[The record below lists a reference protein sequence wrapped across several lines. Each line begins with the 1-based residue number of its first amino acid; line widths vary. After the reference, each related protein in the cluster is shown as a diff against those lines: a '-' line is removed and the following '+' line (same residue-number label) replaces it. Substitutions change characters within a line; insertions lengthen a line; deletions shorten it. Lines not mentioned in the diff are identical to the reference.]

1 MSVAVA
7 VAVSVCDVRGVLMY
21 NNKATEQVHLH
32 SMSVSLSVSLSV
44 SMAAFVSVFM
54 SFVRVFGCV
63 CVYMSVS
70 VCLCLYVCV
79 WRAWSVDAYE
89 QS

>member
-1 MSVAVA
+1 MSMCVSVAMY
-7 VAVSVCDVRGVLMY
+7 VSVRVTCVELMY

-32 SMSVSLSVSLSV
+32 SMSVSLTV

-54 SFVRVFGCV
+54 SFARVFGCV
-63 CVYMSVS
+63 CVCMSVS